1 MDRNGFSL
9 VEMTTAVLILTMGI
23 LGMGATAGRMTTAAE
38 AARVRSEALQAVED
52 QLSQIQMDPRYT
64 LLDSLYVSTKAA
76 IPGVVGLVRSVSIT
90 RTEKTVVGGG
100 VIDYKEIYVLVD
112 GPRLPEGLSRTLVV
126 AAP

>member
-9 VEMTTAVLILTMGI
+9 VEMTMAVLLLTMGI
-23 LGMGATAGRMTTAAE
+23 LGMGATAGRMTTSAE

-64 LLDSLYVSTKAA
+64 LLDSLYVSTNAA

-112 GPRLPEGLSRTLVV
+112 GPRLPAGLSRTLVV

>member
-112 GPRLPEGLSRTLVV
+112 GPRLPAGLSRTLIV